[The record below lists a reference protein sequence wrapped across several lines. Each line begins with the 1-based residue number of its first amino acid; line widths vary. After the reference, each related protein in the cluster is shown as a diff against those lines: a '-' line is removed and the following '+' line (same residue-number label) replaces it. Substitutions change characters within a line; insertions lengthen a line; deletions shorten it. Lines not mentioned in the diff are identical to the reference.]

1 MEKLVSIVVP
11 CYNQAHFLDET
22 LQSVLDQSYS
32 NWECI
37 IVNDGSPDNTEY
49 IAKQW
54 CNKDHRFTY
63 LYKENGGLC
72 SARNAGI
79 SICKGEFVLPLDS
92 DDILHQDYLI
102 KLVPEFEKDDSLA
115 IVSCYREF
123 FRIDKSKIF
132 YRDRPKGNTY
142 RDFMFEN
149 ILMPSSLYKKKYWKE
164 VGGYDESMKHGF
176 EDWEFWL
183 SITKKGHK
191 FKIVEEFLFYYR
203 KSKNSMLTDTLQN
216 HRAQVMEYV
225 FNKHKDIYLKN
236 YNNTI
241 SYLFFLINL
250 YRDSELKYK
259 FSTEYKI
266 GKIITKPYKLIQK
279 FISKKSEQ

>member
-1 MEKLVSIVVP
+1 
-11 CYNQAHFLDET
+11 
-22 LQSVLDQSYS
+22 
-32 NWECI
+32 
-37 IVNDGSPDNTEY
+37 
-49 IAKQW
+49 
-54 CNKDHRFTY
+54 
-63 LYKENGGLC
+63 
-72 SARNAGI
+72 
-79 SICKGEFVLPLDS
+79 
-92 DDILHQDYLI
+92 
-102 KLVPEFEKDDSLA
+102 
-115 IVSCYREF
+115 
-123 FRIDKSKIF
+123 
-132 YRDRPKGNTY
+132 
-142 RDFMFEN
+142 MFEN